1 MRSLRRSRL
10 LPVSSTTRIP
20 DAGGAESGPTP
31 IDDRSFHEHRM
42 VRRTS
47 STAPTRPLVP
57 MTAVV
62 SALLLVLAATPSS
75 LLVAAQETD
84 GGGGGTCPQPAPTC
98 ATTYYKIS
106 DEANGL
112 ATSCAAVD
120 QTADPVVGL
129 DQNGCQAAC
138 DGLAGCDTINFRWV
152 DPNFGGQTTCYR
164 KNCGSFQTAACT
176 LFSKHKE
183 RDVYTKAC
191 GAEDLWSDYVL
202 GGSFDGLFAG
212 VLCPDESS
220 QRVSEI
226 MGRCTASAGVEPEA
240 VEETCSTRYY
250 KLTDE
255 FNGQTSTCPTADGA
269 SVAEPLLDLDQS
281 ACQAACDD
289 LASCDT
295 IEYRWRDPTYEG
307 RSACYL
313 RACGDFDAATCSLTL
328 GPGRDVYTKA
338 CGADAAWSDQILTD
352 ANGLF
357 AAVQCT
363 VELETPPPAPEVQ
376 AVASDYVPV
385 DCTDFDEKADQ
396 EEPICVD
403 KYYKIS
409 DESNGLATSCAAV
422 DQTADPVIGLDQAGC
437 QAACDSLEGCDTI
450 NFRWKD
456 PNFQGES
463 TCYRKNCGSFETAAC
478 TLFSKH
484 KSRDVYTKACGSKEL
499 WADHVLI
506 DGDGLFAGVRCP
518 TEVEE
523 IQTSGAGDEGPRVCT
538 SFISTNR
545 TNSQCDVCGEWS
557 GGGQDSAAASV
568 RTCLIWEKTSA
579 NGIASCKEYAPSALQ
594 LQQRAEYNKFLQ
606 SRWSEVGV
614 CNGSYIRGTTCEIT
628 LEDGSVCEVR
638 DQPCHGGTELGGVAG
653 VLSAGWQMTFGTAED
668 NHVCT
673 MCGRGTF
680 GSCDD
685 ACAYR
690 RNFFWSGYNLGS
702 IEVDMNAAQVQELL
716 AAFIAAQPDETYQ
729 IPQTLELIPDVLDGL
744 SGDHPLSVDNLPSQ
758 SIYSIISVDEVLV
771 TVRDQLNLVAV
782 GLKNSQRSGDEQDD
796 QLAYTVLSTSGV
808 KVYETCQCIKCPRG
822 QFQDGLGE
830 TSCKSCDAIL
840 PGSDTSDTGADGPEL
855 CQCLASND
863 VFLSS
868 DGTRCI
874 SCDSVRSGDAAAPQ
888 GVCQCGADTHEMDA
902 SVLFPTEP
910 DDWIT
915 CSPCPQGSTTF
926 NAVTKTFDYGESID
940 NCFCAPG
947 TYGSSGDCS
956 SCPVLQTSPPDAQ
969 SADECQL
976 TDAALLMAIV
986 IPTGIIVFG
995 VLLGL
1000 INLRFKKKIAKLEA
1014 EKRRQMQEKVNE
1026 ATETVNHLAH
1036 PMVFV
1041 TAEWFLN
1048 AGRMIKHED
1057 ARTKHCLFTVDTMEE
1072 LKGFKKGNT
1081 FIFFSHQWL
1090 AWSEPDPE
1098 DLQYNAMI
1106 SALKELKE
1114 AKNLSLSNTYI
1125 WLDYTSIPQT
1135 HRGLQRLSINSLTNY
1150 AGACDYFVIVAPGE
1164 TDHKDTGTLCDKIS
1178 YQERTWCRAEQ
1189 LAHGCRRGVENMYLT
1204 ADGGGLEPLT
1214 WDWIKASF
1222 QIFNGRL
1229 TCCARG
1235 HVGMEQCDQEY
1246 LVTPVLG
1253 LYCELLA
1260 ADKMKVLPADQ
1271 KEVLTYMKEHEDTMF
1286 PHSFSFSNSDGKQP
1300 EDRELF
1306 GDILSLLDELNLKS
1320 EDDDEPGPSVETDDP
1335 QSTDEKRPSG
1345 SENTR
1350 TPSDSSGDNVHPSK
1364 DVADSAVEVHDKV

>member
-1 MRSLRRSRL
+1 MQKIDSIYLSSSRFRFISDSL
-10 LPVSSTTRIP
+10 PFFP
-20 DAGGAESGPTP
+20 P
-31 IDDRSFHEHRM
+31 SFP
-42 VRRTS
+42 S
-47 STAPTRPLVP
+47 
-57 MTAVV
+57 
-62 SALLLVLAATPSS
+62 SS
-75 LLVAAQETD
+75 LLHVLHD
-84 GGGGGTCPQPAPTC
+84 CH
-98 ATTYYKIS
+98 
-106 DEANGL
+106 
-112 ATSCAAVD
+112 
-120 QTADPVVGL
+120 
-129 DQNGCQAAC
+129 GC
-138 DGLAGCDTINFRWV
+138 NYFH
-152 DPNFGGQTTCYR
+152 P
-164 KNCGSFQTAACT
+164 K
-176 LFSKHKE
+176 
-183 RDVYTKAC
+183 
-191 GAEDLWSDYVL
+191 
-202 GGSFDGLFAG
+202 
-212 VLCPDESS
+212 
-220 QRVSEI
+220 
-226 MGRCTASAGVEPEA
+226 
-240 VEETCSTRYY
+240 TCSTRYY

-281 ACQAACDD
+281 ACQAACDG

-307 RSACYL
+307 RPACYL
-313 RACGDFDAATCSLTL
+313 RACGDFDAATCSMTL

-357 AAVQCT
+357 AAVQCA
-363 VELETPPPAPEVQ
+363 VEPEAPPPAPEVQ

-385 DCTDFDEKADQ
+385 DCTDFDEKADE

-409 DESNGLATSCAAV
+409 DESNGLATSCAAVDQTADPVIGLDQAGCQAACDSLEGCDTINFRWKDPNFGGETTCYRKNCGDFKTAACTLFSKHKSRDVYTKACGAAQLYPEHVITDGNGLFAGVQCPDETAAEVSGLLNTCAANEGTIPDAEAVEPSCAKTYYKVSDEFNGLATSCAAV

-702 IEVDMNAAQVQELL
+702 IEVDMNAAQVKELL

-796 QLAYTVLSTSGV
+796 QLAHTVLSTSGV

-1041 TAEWFLN
+1041 SADWFLN

-1098 DLQYNAMI
+1098 DLQYNAMV

-1164 TDHKDTGTLCDKIS
+1164 TNHKDTGILCDKIS

-1253 LYCELLA
+1253 KCG
-1260 ADKMKVLPADQ
+1260 VPI
-1271 KEVLTYMKEHEDTMF
+1271 H
-1286 PHSFSFSNSDGKQP
+1286 
-1300 EDRELF
+1300 
-1306 GDILSLLDELNLKS
+1306 
-1320 EDDDEPGPSVETDDP
+1320 
-1335 QSTDEKRPSG
+1335 
-1345 SENTR
+1345 
-1350 TPSDSSGDNVHPSK
+1350 
-1364 DVADSAVEVHDKV
+1364 